1 MRTNYLWLVWVV
13 LFGLVSFVTNSAMAE
28 EAGFKPIF
36 DGKTLDGWKAPDMS
50 YWSVDDGALT
60 GRSTQQH
67 PVRSNQFIVWQLG
80 ELDDFELKLKYRIS
94 GTPSAN
100 SGVQIRS
107 RVDKDGHV
115 AGYQADIDKAGQWA
129 GALYDERG
137 RDMLATRGQKT
148 IIDLDGKKTSTS
160 IGDSASLMANIN
172 KDGW

>member
-1 MRTNYLWLVWVV
+1 MRTNYLRFVLVV
-13 LFGLVSFVTNSAMAE
+13 LFGLAGFVTSAAIAE

-50 YWSVDDGALT
+50 YWSVDDGAIT

-67 PVRSNQFIVWQLG
+67 PVKSNQFIVWQLG
-80 ELDDFELKLKYRIS
+80 ELDDFELRLKYRIS

-100 SGVQIRS
+100 SGVQVRS

-115 AGYQADIDKAGQWA
+115 AGYQADIDRAGQWA

-137 RDMLATRGQKT
+137 RGMRLWQP
-148 IIDLDGKKTSTS
+148 
-160 IGDSASLMANIN
+160 
-172 KDGW
+172 